1 MSIHILNNIY
11 VSDAILNELINQNL
25 GKKLRTEMERKNLIQ
40 VYIFILLLKYFNL
53 QELSNV
59 F

>member
-1 MSIHILNNIY
+1 MLIHILNNIY

-25 GKKLRTEMERKNLIQ
+25 GKKIRIEMERPEESNPSI
-40 VYIFILLLKYFNL
+40 YIYFATKI
-53 QELSNV
+53 